1 MPELGEGLS
10 GYLDVENATLRAPRL
25 EAVSNIGIA
34 NTAPRHAF
42 SVGSNLY
49 VSTKSSNVL
58 TVNGNVAC
66 EGIKMGLIEITPS
79 YDLAAVSNV
88 GNVTQST
95 IQFSNATTGFVTTSN
110 VEIGGGT
117 IFSGHIL
124 PSADNTYDIG
134 SAAFKIR
141 DMYISDNSLWIGD
154 DTKLS
159 ITEGEL
165 KFRKRNTEVVPKG
178 ITDMGGTGSAAL
190 THAGVSDINDMKLH
204 HWEAYAKSIDAT
216 KTTKDIFTD
225 DVENYET
232 SAIKT
237 FNTSNA
243 MTIGTT
249 KTFVVTVSDASG
261 ANKYYIDGIQ
271 QPYLTLH
278 QHQTYIFDLSSP
290 TLVDHP
296 FVFSE
301 TADGSAYTT
310 GITTTGAY
318 GSTEKRTF
326 IVPAGAP
333 ATLYYYCTAH
343 AGMGATVSISSEAEL
358 IVSGRFESTGTG
370 GTTLGGGTTAQR
382 PTYAPLGTIRYN
394 STTGF
399 MEGYAAAGWAPIA
412 QPPTVTGISPLT
424 TVRSGGYAAGWSQEA
439 KLQASDIELNDRF
452 GYSVSMSGDGTK
464 VIMGAYYEDTDG
476 TDAGAAYIFAY
487 DGSSWSQEA
496 KIQSSDIAAGHGAD
510 DNFGFSVS
518 MNSDGTK
525 VIVGANKEDTGAA
538 DAGAAYIFAYDGS
551 SWSQEGTIRA
561 SDPEQWDNFGNSVS
575 MSGDGTK
582 VIVGAKWEDTT
593 YANAGS
599 AYIFAYDGSSW
610 SQEGKIRALDPEGND
625 NFGNDQAVSMNS
637 DGTKVIVGAK
647 WEDTTYANAG
657 SAYIFA
663 YDGSSWAQEA
673 KFQSTDIELYDNFG
687 YSTSMS
693 SDGTKV
699 IVGAP
704 FEDTDGTSAGSAYIF
719 AYDGSSWSQEGK
731 IQSSDVEYNDRFGTS
746 VSMNS
751 DGTKVIVGAHLEDEQ
766 VADAGAAYIFAYD
779 GSSWSQ
785 EGKIQASDPETTD
798 YFGTSVSM
806 SGDGTKVI
814 AGAYRKYSA
823 NPPSTGAAYTFDYK
837 ATALFDASTQ
847 VFTATGTGIVS
858 GSTVQLEG
866 ANGSLYSVVDA
877 TEPNAAGTQVTF
889 KMGSEAG
896 GGVEFPPM
904 AMTNNSSITGY
915 VASASPGSTN
925 AYKAFDDVVT
935 TGSFWTATPG
945 NATAGY
951 STTVPYLAGLDSPAT
966 QDISG
971 TTHRGHWIQL
981 QIPNPVVLSR
991 AVIGSTQSGYLH
1003 GQFVILGSNDG
1014 TNWTSLHA
1022 GTGTT
1027 LSTNV
1032 TTLSAG
1038 STEAFSYFR
1047 VVIKSK
1053 GAGSIGHNIE
1063 LNNVQ
1068 FFGGSGSWVLA
1079 NQPYKVRI
1087 NSTSGLIGTSTA
1099 AIAFPT
1105 VWTTAANANL
1115 YFETDASQT
1124 RTLVGTDGAGGTNR
1138 TFSLAPGSNALPSGL
1153 TLTGSTGAITGQIAA
1168 NQDGVTTS
1176 VTFRLTDNGS
1186 GLFTDR
1192 AINIVGSGSLYAFTS
1207 FTFTN
1212 AGQTGRTGPSLA
1224 TLTGHSD
1231 YSSAAWR
1238 TDTNNFSQVSGKQ
1251 GFQLWTIPTSGTY
1264 RIIAKGAMGGDGDTA
1279 SKMGGYGGEVQADF
1293 AFTKGTKIVIIV
1305 GQKGEDSA
1313 ALNKGGAG
1321 GGGTYVLAGGT
1332 NFYPSSTNDIYLI
1345 AGGGAGGHGYH
1356 GTLSRTAS
1364 ANASSNGSSPNGGLA
1379 ASTTTYEPGGGAGWG
1394 GSGAGSSG
1402 SYPSGGRNPENAATG
1417 GYGGY
1422 SSNETS
1428 HRRYGGFGG
1437 GGGNGAHSSGGGGG
1451 YGGGQAQYWGTNTL
1465 AAASTSYIQASTL
1478 ARVSGTAVFSG
1489 NHTSENGSVIITKL

>member
-1 MPELGEGLS
+1 MGELGEGFS

-25 EAVSNIGIA
+25 EATSNIGIA

-49 VSTKSSNVL
+49 VSTDSSNVL

-88 GNVTQST
+88 GNVTSNT
-95 IQFSNATTGFVTTSN
+95 LQFSNATTGFVTTSN

-141 DMYISDNSLWIGD
+141 DMYVSDNSLWIGD

-165 KFRKRNTEVVPKG
+165 KFRKRNTGVVPKG

-296 FVFSE
+296 FIFSE

-310 GITTTGAY
+310 GITTTGVY

-358 IVSGRFESTGTG
+358 IVSGDVEVASNINASNITTTQKLTIDGLFEVSNTSASTSVDINATKVW
-370 GTTLGGGTTAQR
+370 
-382 PTYAPLGTIRYN
+382 
-394 STTGF
+394 F
-399 MEGYAAAGWAPIA
+399 
-412 QPPTVTGISPLT
+412 
-424 TVRSGGYAAGWSQEA
+424 QEA
-439 KLQASDIELNDRF
+439 KIQASDKELNDRF
-452 GYSVSMSGDGTK
+452 GYSVSMNGDGTK
-464 VIMGAYYEDTDG
+464 VIMGAYYEDTGG

-487 DGSSWSQEA
+487 DGSSWSQEG

-510 DNFGFSVS
+510 DRFGYSVS

-525 VIVGANKEDTGAA
+525 VIVGAYYEDTGQA

-551 SWSQEGTIRA
+551 SWAQEAKILA
-561 SDPEQWDNFGNSVS
+561 LDPEANDYFGNSVS

-593 YANAGS
+593 NAANAGA

-610 SQEGKIRALDPEGND
+610 SQEGKIKALDPEGND
-625 NFGNDQAVSMNS
+625 NFGNDRAVSMNS

-647 WEDTTYANAG
+647 WEDTTYDNAG

-673 KFQSTDIELYDNFG
+673 KFQSTNVELYDNFG
-687 YSTSMS
+687 YSVSMS

-704 FEDTDGTSAGSAYIF
+704 FEDTGGTDAGSAYIF
-719 AYDGSSWSQEGK
+719 AYDGSSWSQEAK
-731 IQSSDVEYNDRFGTS
+731 FQSSDVEYNDRFGYS

-751 DGTKVIVGAHLEDEQ
+751 DGTKVIVGAYTEDTGGT
-766 VADAGAAYIFAYD
+766 DAGAAYIFTYD

-785 EGKIQASDPETTD
+785 EGKIQASDPESND
-798 YFGTSVSM
+798 NFGSSISM

-814 AGAYRKYSA
+814 VGAYYEDTGGTDA
-823 NPPSTGAAYTFDYK
+823 GAAY
-837 ATALFDASTQ
+837 
-847 VFTATGTGIVS
+847 VFTPRPVLVVKGDIAAENVGIGTSEPSAALDVRGNIKCDTYMLNDNRYLTPYFTG
-858 GSTVQLEG
+858 
-866 ANGSLYSVVDA
+866 NGSLSTPAVSGWHLAQLNNNYNLGLTNGYFWIKSPAMPNPLQMYVNFTADGGGYDFYRYTSATSVNKWHNDNGTRVLGLDLFYPRSKAHWAAIYDFVVNVNGSTISADVPVAGAVYSKSITLPVGA
-877 TEPNAAGTQVTF
+877 TETYTDNYTTEKMRDPRYYGDGVPDWKVPDGGKWWLSDTTMVEPNGDYAFNTFLYCHGVSSAG
-889 KMGSEAG
+889 
-896 GGVEFPPM
+896 
-904 AMTNNSSITGY
+904 
-915 VASASPGSTN
+915 
-925 AYKAFDDVVT
+925 VVT
-935 TGSFWTATPG
+935 
-945 NATAGY
+945 
-951 STTVPYLAGLDSPAT
+951 
-966 QDISG
+966 I
-971 TTHRGHWIQL
+971 
-981 QIPNPVVLSR
+981 
-991 AVIGSTQSGYLH
+991 
-1003 GQFVILGSNDG
+1003 NDG
-1014 TNWTSLHA
+1014 TSGA
-1022 GTGTT
+1022 YTGTT
-1027 LSTNV
+1027 IICSTNV
-1032 TTLSAG
+1032 
-1038 STEAFSYFR
+1038 
-1047 VVIKSK
+1047 K
-1053 GAGSIGHNIE
+1053 
-1063 LNNVQ
+1063 
-1068 FFGGSGSWVLA
+1068 
-1079 NQPYKVRI
+1079 
-1087 NSTSGLIGTSTA
+1087 
-1099 AIAFPT
+1099 
-1105 VWTTAANANL
+1105 
-1115 YFETDASQT
+1115 
-1124 RTLVGTDGAGGTNR
+1124 
-1138 TFSLAPGSNALPSGL
+1138 
-1153 TLTGSTGAITGQIAA
+1153 
-1168 NQDGVTTS
+1168 
-1176 VTFRLTDNGS
+1176 
-1186 GLFTDR
+1186 
-1192 AINIVGSGSLYAFTS
+1192 
-1207 FTFTN
+1207 
-1212 AGQTGRTGPSLA
+1212 
-1224 TLTGHSD
+1224 
-1231 YSSAAWR
+1231 
-1238 TDTNNFSQVSGKQ
+1238 
-1251 GFQLWTIPTSGTY
+1251 
-1264 RIIAKGAMGGDGDTA
+1264 
-1279 SKMGGYGGEVQADF
+1279 
-1293 AFTKGTKIVIIV
+1293 
-1305 GQKGEDSA
+1305 
-1313 ALNKGGAG
+1313 
-1321 GGGTYVLAGGT
+1321 
-1332 NFYPSSTNDIYLI
+1332 
-1345 AGGGAGGHGYH
+1345 
-1356 GTLSRTAS
+1356 
-1364 ANASSNGSSPNGGLA
+1364 GSSIP
-1379 ASTTTYEPGGGAGWG
+1379 Y
-1394 GSGAGSSG
+1394 
-1402 SYPSGGRNPENAATG
+1402 
-1417 GYGGY
+1417 
-1422 SSNETS
+1422 
-1428 HRRYGGFGG
+1428 F
-1437 GGGNGAHSSGGGGG
+1437 
-1451 YGGGQAQYWGTNTL
+1451 
-1465 AAASTSYIQASTL
+1465 
-1478 ARVSGTAVFSG
+1478 
-1489 NHTSENGSVIITKL
+1489 